1 MNPQTTTKSVNI
13 MKVHSIPCTSNI
25 WLHVNVISMPAMF
38 DWFESLVIQDCL
50 MLHFCC
56 LYYPVYS
63 QAQIPCVYIC
73 CFCPIFSLVAHQV
86 RFKHGK
92 NSLYCGWMSHPLLP
106 WWWLDYTSISN
117 LLYMVMQGSLLYRG
131 FLVKVHLLYY
141 CMTVTKYFSA
151 VPRVSWRDSKECSC
165 LPI

>member
-106 WWWLDYTSISN
+106 MMMIRLHQHLQFIIHGNARKSAVQRFPGQSASPI
-117 LLYMVMQGSLLYRG
+117 LLY
-131 FLVKVHLLYY
+131 
-141 CMTVTKYFSA
+141 
-151 VPRVSWRDSKECSC
+151 DSN
-165 LPI
+165 